1 LKYQISWQE
10 KLKKL
15 PEEIFK
21 RLEKTANQ
29 STPKRALLIGAGII
43 LLLPDLNEFL
53 NKSEWKLFISR
64 AEDAL
69 PTGRQE
75 CTTCDHNLGAQ
86 SRNLTTPHDNLVY
99 LKGEPTAHLT
109 SLPAGI
115 FDLVIS
121 LWDLPSQISDNIFYT
136 NNLYRLL
143 KKGGRFSIITYLDG
157 SPKLPLDSL
166 KRIIRQKKLPLKI
179 FKSTLP
185 DSPGSFRKML
195 NKTGFGDVRIW
206 KDSIVCAYQSAED
219 LYNDIFPASPIPTPS
234 VRDGEGRSAD
244 EGNLFMDN
252 TTDEQRI
259 IIKEEFIRQVRE
271 YSFPLEIS
279 YDFAGGVGVKP

>member
-1 LKYQISWQE
+1 MNYQASWQE
-10 KLKKL
+10 KAKKL
-15 PEEIFK
+15 PEEIFS
-21 RLEKTANQ
+21 RLGHANNH
-29 STPKRALLIGAGII
+29 SLLKRALLLGRGT
-43 LLLPDLNEFL
+43 ESFL
-53 NKSEWKLFISR
+53 SDSKLFIPPAWKLFLSGSNMPL
-64 AEDAL
+64 DHS
-69 PTGRQE
+69 
-75 CTTCDHNLGAQ
+75 TTQTENLI
-86 SRNLTTPHDNLVY
+86 H
-99 LKGEPTAHLT
+99 LKGQSIKHLT
-109 SLPAGI
+109 SFPTDI
-115 FDLVIS
+115 FDVIIS
-121 LWDLPSQISDNIFYT
+121 LWDLSIQSNNNISYMKNIH
-136 NNLYRLL
+136 RLL
-143 KKGGRFSIITYLDG
+143 KNKGQCGIITCLDG
-157 SPKLPLDSL
+157 SPELPLDII
-166 KRIIRQKKLPLKI
+166 KRIIHQKKLPLKI

-259 IIKEEFIRQVRE
+259 IIKEEFIRKVRE